1 MQKFKL
7 SLCLAISMVL
17 FAWAGKAMAQTS
29 TQVWVNGFYY
39 KLSGSEAIVT
49 GTTKSFQNTPLVFPE
64 TINYGGQTY
73 QVTTIAPSAIRLQ
86 GSLAKTVRPSQIIGN
101 SIEKFYGGG
110 SFVDDADLVSISF
123 PKLKVIATTGF
134 TFGGSKLTSL
144 NLPSLEEI
152 LLAENFCKNAT
163 SLVTLSLPKLK
174 KISNSRFCFTNLTN
188 ATSISMPELELLYG
202 NELFEGTFNTGVTFS
217 LPKLSEIGGLSVFY
231 NLSGLTS
238 LSLPSLTKI
247 DDHSYSILKNL
258 PTLKKLSIP
267 SMKDLGKGQQI
278 ISDMPSLTLLDLP
291 SLESIY
297 ASYSIYNMDALTS
310 LNLPKL
316 EKTQADVVIM
326 GMKNLTS
333 LSVPKLKSIESP
345 KIFSKMKV
353 ETFNLPEGTSIGL
366 SEGAFSS
373 SYASSL
379 TVTGLTS
386 LTQSQQSM
394 SGSNIKFI
402 KLPDLETFETSSIGD
417 GSPNLELIS
426 IPKVK
431 YISTS
436 RLGNQCQ
443 SLTAVNLPELKAV
456 SDVTLFMDS
465 PVKRLTLCGDFDI
478 SNYMGLSF
486 TRMYLNAYPTVVT
499 VTDANTVNELPVEA
513 FGNNIKGGR
522 FIVPE
527 GKAALYAAKWHLPL
541 DKTMVYSPVTLSK
554 QTDGTKYA
562 SGSIP
567 KTASESVYE
576 GTTYTNT
583 YDLMHG
589 MTKADCEDPE
599 ALGINDIGF
608 TPSLS
613 TLNVHTA
620 APDPLAN
627 VTAYAAK
634 SYVDK
639 HRTSSTEAKEGVLT
653 LEDLSLSA
661 GTTTV
666 KGFGTSAATYGK
678 PVGRATGGFLFKG
691 NTSAFT
697 EVYLPY
703 INAAATTA
711 TTNYLKPGE
720 GTTVADDASGDR
732 NFYWHPG
739 GSGFDTGFYHSEN
752 TLVPDGRA
760 YLCLPNGISS
770 YAFAKINIQFV
781 DSQTT
786 GISTINNPVEAASQ
800 PWYTLSG
807 IRLVGKPTQG
817 GIYIHGGQKVIIR

>member
-17 FAWAGKAMAQTS
+17 FAWAGKAMAQTPTPVKVGHFS
-29 TQVWVNGFYY
+29 YTF
-39 KLSGSEAIVT
+39 SGTEATVVATDLTSGAAVI
-49 GTTKSFQNTPLVFPE
+49 PE
-64 TINYGGQTY
+64 TVLYNSKNYD
-73 QVTTIAPSAIRLQ
+73 VTTLEVSG
-86 GSLAKTVRPSQIIGN
+86 GSTTGFTSLTGN
-101 SIEKFYGGG
+101 SIKHVVSGDQPSVPSLIGGQP
-110 SFVDDADLVSISF
+110 VLTSISF
-123 PKLKVIATTGF
+123 PKLQDIDAAFAFSNLPLLTT
-134 TFGGSKLTSL
+134 L
-144 NLPSLEEI
+144 NLP
-152 LLAENFCKNAT
+152 LLATINGTPFPNQPGFK
-163 SLVTLSLPKLK
+163 SLGSLQILELPSLKAIHCCDGIFNDMPALQTLSLP
-174 KISNSRFCFTNLTN
+174 
-188 ATSISMPELELLYG
+188 ELEVI
-202 NELFEGTFNTGVTFS
+202 ER
-217 LPKLSEIGGLSVFY
+217 
-231 NLSGLTS
+231 
-238 LSLPSLTKI
+238 
-247 DDHSYSILKNL
+247 
-258 PTLKKLSIP
+258 
-267 SMKDLGKGQQI
+267 GQNFM
-278 ISDMPSLTLLDLP
+278 SDLP
-291 SLESIY
+291 SLI
-297 ASYSIYNMDALTS
+297 S
-310 LNLPKL
+310 LNLSKVTHIKNVGFSFTNMPL
-316 EKTQADVVIM
+316 MSVI
-326 GMKNLTS
+326 NLGEGC
-333 LSVPKLKSIESP
+333 VIEGGAA
-345 KIFSKMKV
+345 IFSAM
-353 ETFNLPEGTSIGL
+353 GC
-366 SEGAFSS
+366 A
-373 SYASSL
+373 SL
-379 TVTGLTS
+379 TVTGLTKFS
-386 LTQSQQSM
+386 QSNYIAAHGGTTLVKTTHIS
-394 SGSNIKFI
+394 F
-402 KLPDLETFETSSIGD
+402 PDLKEMVDYSSIGEYYAPQLERFD
-417 GSPNLELIS
+417 APKLEKIIFSRFFNGNATSLSYVNIPNLKE
-426 IPKVK
+426 
-431 YISTS
+431 
-436 RLGNQCQ
+436 
-443 SLTAVNLPELKAV
+443 V
-456 SDVTLFMDS
+456 SGSEMFTGA
-465 PVKRLTLCGDFDI
+465 PVKFLKLRGDLKVSSYYDGYYTYDSHI
-478 SNYMGLSF
+478 N
-486 TRMYLNAYPTVVT
+486 LNTYPTVVSL
-499 VTDANTVNELPVEA
+499 TDEGTVNEIPATSL
-513 FGNNIKGGR
+513 GNNIKGGR

-567 KTASESVYE
+567 KTASECVYE

-613 TLNVHTA
+613 TLNVHAA

-639 HRTSSTEAKEGVLT
+639 HRTLPTEAKEGVLT

-720 GTTVADDASGDR
+720 GTAVADDASGDR

>member
-7 SLCLAISMVL
+7 SLCLAFSMVL
-17 FAWAGKAMAQTS
+17 FAWAGKAMAQTP
-29 TQVWVNGFYY
+29 TPVKIGDFYY
-39 KLSGSEAIVT
+39 TFSGLEASVTKCIKATGAVIIPETVSYGTKNFNVTSITFSERPFNDNITSIEGQSIISIT
-49 GTTKSFQNTPLVFPE
+49 GTRGNAFDRGDTSTYLYSNQSGTAVKKLIFPNLRIIRNCNIPSGYLDLIDMPELEVLDSVGQLFSTP
-64 TINYGGQTY
+64 
-73 QVTTIAPSAIRLQ
+73 
-86 GSLAKTVRPSQIIGN
+86 SLTNK
-101 SIEKFYGGG
+101 
-110 SFVDDADLVSISF
+110 DLV
-123 PKLKVIATTGF
+123 
-134 TFGGSKLTSL
+134 
-144 NLPSLEEI
+144 
-152 LLAENFCKNAT
+152 
-163 SLVTLSLPKLK
+163 LPKLK
-174 KISNSRFCFTNLTN
+174 TIRGYNL
-188 ATSISMPELELLYG
+188 
-202 NELFEGTFNTGVTFS
+202 FS
-217 LPKLSEIGGLSVFY
+217 GLSVE
-231 NLSGLTS
+231 
-238 LSLPSLTKI
+238 
-247 DDHSYSILKNL
+247 
-258 PTLKKLSIP
+258 
-267 SMKDLGKGQQI
+267 SM
-278 ISDMPSLTLLDLP
+278 SFP
-291 SLESIY
+291 SLETIVGSGFSNCSNLKELSFPSLVSVSGIRGGGGSLFT
-297 ASYSIYNMDALTS
+297 ALQNLQLLLVPRLKRVEVSGFLSSSYIPEIKFAEGCEIIA
-310 LNLPKL
+310 P
-316 EKTQADVVIM
+316 DVFI
-326 GMKNLTS
+326 
-333 LSVPKLKSIESP
+333 SP
-345 KIFSKMKV
+345 
-353 ETFNLPEGTSIGL
+353 
-366 SEGAFSS
+366 FSS
-373 SYASSL
+373 SIILRGVKKISTTYFGAN
-379 TVTGLTS
+379 
-386 LTQSQQSM
+386 
-394 SGSNIKFI
+394 SNELKDVY
-402 KLPDLETFETSSIGD
+402 LPDLEECEIEDLCMFSTNLVSFKAPKLKKVVNTSFLS
-417 GSPNLELIS
+417 SRNMNLT
-426 IPKVK
+426 KVE
-431 YISTS
+431 I
-436 RLGNQCQ
+436 
-443 SLTAVNLPELKAV
+443 PELHEVVNSRFFDGAPINFLK
-456 SDVTLFMDS
+456 L
-465 PVKRLTLCGDFDI
+465 RGDLKLDAA
-478 SNYMGLSF
+478 S
-486 TRMYLNAYPTVVT
+486 RMLLNSYPTVVSL
-499 VTDANTVNELPVEA
+499 TDEGTVNEILA
-513 FGNNIKGGR
+513 TSLGNNIKGGR

-541 DKTMVYSPVTLSK
+541 DKTMVYSPVMLNK

-567 KTASESVYE
+567 KTASETVYD
-576 GTTYTNT
+576 GITYTNT

-613 TLNVHTA
+613 TLNVHAA

-639 HRTSSTEAKEGVLT
+639 HRTSPTEAKEGVLT

-666 KGFGTSAATYGK
+666 RGFGTSAATYGK

-786 GISTINNPVEAASQ
+786 GISTINNPVEAVSQ

>member
-7 SLCLAISMVL
+7 SLCLAISIVL
-17 FAWAGKAMAQTS
+17 FAWAGKTMAQTPTPVKVGHFS
-29 TQVWVNGFYY
+29 YTF
-39 KLSGSEAIVT
+39 SGTEATVVATDLTSGAAVI
-49 GTTKSFQNTPLVFPE
+49 PE
-64 TINYGGQTY
+64 TVLYNSKNYDVTTLEVYGGS
-73 QVTTIAPSAIRLQ
+73 TT
-86 GSLAKTVRPSQIIGN
+86 GFTSLTGN
-101 SIEKFYGGG
+101 SIKHVVSGYQPIGSSLIGGQP
-110 SFVDDADLVSISF
+110 VLTSISF
-123 PKLKVIATTGF
+123 PKLQDIDAAFAFSNLPLLTTLNLPLLATINGTPYPHEPGFSNLGSLQILELPSLKAIHCCDNIFNDMPALQTLSLPELEVIESGQNF
-134 TFGGSKLTSL
+134 MS
-144 NLPSLEEI
+144 NLPSLI
-152 LLAENFCKNAT
+152 
-163 SLVTLSLPKLK
+163 
-174 KISNSRFCFTNLTN
+174 
-188 ATSISMPELELLYG
+188 
-202 NELFEGTFNTGVTFS
+202 
-217 LPKLSEIGGLSVFY
+217 
-231 NLSGLTS
+231 
-238 LSLPSLTKI
+238 
-247 DDHSYSILKNL
+247 
-258 PTLKKLSIP
+258 
-267 SMKDLGKGQQI
+267 
-278 ISDMPSLTLLDLP
+278 
-291 SLESIY
+291 
-297 ASYSIYNMDALTS
+297 S
-310 LNLPKL
+310 LNLSKVTHIKNVGFSFMNMPL
-316 EKTQADVVIM
+316 MSVINLGEGCVIEGGAAIFAAM
-326 GMKNLTS
+326 GC
-333 LSVPKLKSIESP
+333 
-345 KIFSKMKV
+345 
-353 ETFNLPEGTSIGL
+353 
-366 SEGAFSS
+366 A
-373 SYASSL
+373 SL
-379 TVTGLTS
+379 TVTGLTKFS
-386 LTQSQQSM
+386 H
-394 SGSNIKFI
+394 SGFI
-402 KLPDLETFETSSIGD
+402 AAHGGTTLVKTTHISFPDLKEMVDYSSIGEYYAPQLERFD
-417 GSPNLELIS
+417 APKLEKIIYSSFFNGSATSLSYVNIPNLKE
-426 IPKVK
+426 
-431 YISTS
+431 
-436 RLGNQCQ
+436 
-443 SLTAVNLPELKAV
+443 V
-456 SDVTLFMDS
+456 SGSEMFTGA
-465 PVKRLTLCGDFDI
+465 PVKFLKLRGDLKVSSYYDGYHTYDSHI
-478 SNYMGLSF
+478 
-486 TRMYLNAYPTVVT
+486 YLNTYPTVVSL
-499 VTDANTVNELPVEA
+499 TDEETVNEIPATSL
-513 FGNNIKGGR
+513 GNNIKGGR

-567 KTASESVYE
+567 KTASECVYE

-639 HRTSSTEAKEGVLT
+639 HRTSPTEAKEGVLT

-703 INAAATTA
+703 INAAATIA

>member
-17 FAWAGKAMAQTS
+17 FAWAGKAMAQTPTPVKVGHFS
-29 TQVWVNGFYY
+29 YTF
-39 KLSGSEAIVT
+39 SGTEATVVATDLTSGAAVI
-49 GTTKSFQNTPLVFPE
+49 PE
-64 TINYGGQTY
+64 TVLYNSKNYD
-73 QVTTIAPSAIRLQ
+73 VTTLEVSG
-86 GSLAKTVRPSQIIGN
+86 GSTTGFTSLTGN
-101 SIEKFYGGG
+101 SIKHVVSG
-110 SFVDDADLVSISF
+110 SQPGAPSLIRAQPVLTSISF
-123 PKLKVIATTGF
+123 PKLQDIDAAYAFSGLPLLTTLNLPLLATINGTPFPYSPGFSNLGSLQILELPSLKAIHCCDNIFNDMPALQTLSLPELEVIERGQNF
-134 TFGGSKLTSL
+134 MS
-144 NLPSLEEI
+144 NLPSLI
-152 LLAENFCKNAT
+152 
-163 SLVTLSLPKLK
+163 
-174 KISNSRFCFTNLTN
+174 
-188 ATSISMPELELLYG
+188 
-202 NELFEGTFNTGVTFS
+202 
-217 LPKLSEIGGLSVFY
+217 
-231 NLSGLTS
+231 
-238 LSLPSLTKI
+238 
-247 DDHSYSILKNL
+247 
-258 PTLKKLSIP
+258 
-267 SMKDLGKGQQI
+267 
-278 ISDMPSLTLLDLP
+278 
-291 SLESIY
+291 
-297 ASYSIYNMDALTS
+297 S
-310 LNLPKL
+310 LNLSKVTHIKNVGFSFMNMPL
-316 EKTQADVVIM
+316 MSVI
-326 GMKNLTS
+326 NLGEGC
-333 LSVPKLKSIESP
+333 VIEGESA
-345 KIFSKMKV
+345 IFSAM
-353 ETFNLPEGTSIGL
+353 GC
-366 SEGAFSS
+366 A
-373 SYASSL
+373 SL
-379 TVTGLTS
+379 TVTGLT
-386 LTQSQQSM
+386 
-394 SGSNIKFI
+394 KFSHANFI
-402 KLPDLETFETSSIGD
+402 AAHGGTTPVKTTHISFPDLKEMVDYSSIGD
-417 GSPNLELIS
+417 HYTSQLERFDAPKLEKIIFSRFFNGNATSLSYVNIPNLKE
-426 IPKVK
+426 
-431 YISTS
+431 
-436 RLGNQCQ
+436 
-443 SLTAVNLPELKAV
+443 V
-456 SDVTLFMDS
+456 SGSEMFTGA
-465 PVKRLTLCGDFDI
+465 PVKFLKLRGDLKVSSYYDGYYTYDSHI
-478 SNYMGLSF
+478 NLD
-486 TRMYLNAYPTVVT
+486 TYPTVVSL
-499 VTDANTVNELPVEA
+499 TDEETVNEIPATSL
-513 FGNNIKGGR
+513 GNNIKGGR

-567 KTASESVYE
+567 KTASESVYD
-576 GTTYTNT
+576 GITYTNT

-589 MTKADCEDPE
+589 MTKVDCEDPE

-613 TLNVHTA
+613 TLNVHAA

-639 HRTSSTEAKEGVLT
+639 HRTLPTEAKEGVLT